1 MSEYLHVEK
10 PFLDQLAALGWTVID
25 QTADKGQGFIPS
37 DPAAS
42 LRDSFREWLL
52 PGVFR
57 EAVRAINR
65 AADGTAWLT
74 DRQLDDLRGQIL
86 RQPNRTLLEAN
97 EAVQALFLK
106 AQVDHNELTGESD
119 PVVALIDFAHP
130 ERNVFHAINQFRIDT
145 PGCVKQCIIPDIVL
159 FVNGI
164 PLVVVEA
171 KIGDATTANPM
182 HAAFEQLLR
191 YRNGR
196 AETLAAGLR
205 EGEPRLFHTNLLLI
219 RTCGEK
225 AEFGSITSG
234 HEHFHAWKDIWPA
247 ANRDYAPPLGVEREQ
262 ERMIQGLLAPATLL
276 DVLRTSTVFMDTDSG
291 QRLKVV
297 CRYQQYR
304 AAIRIIQRL
313 RSGKTPE
320 ERSGVVWH
328 TQGSGKSLT
337 MVFVARMLRA
347 SGDLS
352 DFKILLVN
360 DRVDLEDQLAAT
372 ARLIGG
378 KVNVIE
384 STAQLREH
392 LATSA
397 SDINMVMVHKF
408 MERAEALPLM
418 VAEALAGYGAAPSGK
433 AFGVVNPSERIL
445 LMIDEAHRT
454 QSSDFGDN
462 IFEAFPNATRIA
474 FTGTPLVTEQH
485 GSRRTVKRFGEYID
499 TYKLMDAVHD
509 GATLQILYEGR
520 TADTALTDKHGFDAK
535 FEDLFKTRSEEEI
548 LAIKKKYGASG
559 DILEA
564 EKRIAAIARDLVD
577 HYIDN
582 ILPDGFKAQVVCH
595 SKLAAIRYQKS
606 IRAALAGRLDREKL
620 KPRPDLALI
629 RRIAFLKAAVVVSS
643 DAANELA
650 VITEARKEAKRW
662 NAVENF
668 CKPFDLIDPDQELTG
683 IAFLIVCD
691 MLLTGFDA
699 PVEQVMYIDKR
710 LREHNLLQAIAR
722 VNRVAGNKH
731 RGFIVDYIGLA
742 NHLSLALAIYAHE
755 DAQDIGQGLKNLLTE
770 LPILEERYQRLL
782 QHFRAAG
789 IGAIE
794 AFVKDELPTPEAEVA
809 VVHRA
814 VGACKDIKRRADFEV
829 YLNKFLQSLNLILPH
844 QAAHS
849 YRGPARRF
857 GYLLRM
863 VKERYKDDS
872 LDISDAGAKVKA
884 LINEHLI
891 DLGINP
897 RIPPI
902 ELLADD
908 FMANVHK
915 HAQGDPEAKASEME
929 HAIRKH
935 CTVHF
940 DEDPAFYK
948 RLSEKLEKLI
958 QDHQNNWLVLAE
970 GYEQIR
976 NEAMAGRSDAI
987 EGLSREASTFY
998 DYVLQFAFDGGEVPP
1013 DSRAALKQLMARIV
1027 EILQDTIAIID
1038 FWKKPLEVKRLRGS
1052 IDTEILLADIPQL
1065 SAKHERIAVEI
1076 VKLAEKRHRELTQ

>member
-1 MSEYLHVEK
+1 M
-10 PFLDQLAALGWTVID
+10 
-25 QTADKGQGFIPS
+25 
-37 DPAAS
+37 
-42 LRDSFREWLL
+42 
-52 PGVFR
+52 
-57 EAVRAINR
+57 
-65 AADGTAWLT
+65 
-74 DRQLDDLRGQIL
+74 
-86 RQPNRTLLEAN
+86 
-97 EAVQALFLK
+97 FLK
-106 AQVDHNELTGESD
+106 AQVDVNEITGEPD
-119 PVVALIDFAHP
+119 PVVQLIDFAHP

-196 AETLAAGLR
+196 AETVAAGLR

-234 HEHFHAWKDIWPA
+234 HEHFYAWKAMPFPSPSGRGIKGEGARSGSIA
-247 ANRDYAPPLGVEREQ
+247 ASQLAFPHPGPLLDGKGGERGVDCKQ
-262 ERMIQGLLAPATLL
+262 ERMIQGLLPPATLL
-276 DVLRTSTVFMDTDSG
+276 DVLRTCTVFMDTDSG
-291 QRLKVV
+291 KRVKVI

-304 AAIRIIQRL
+304 AAHRIVQRL
-313 RSGKTPE
+313 RSGNTAD

-347 SGDLS
+347 SKDLS

-360 DRVDLEDQLAAT
+360 DRVDLEEQLAAT

-384 STAQLREH
+384 STAQLRDH
-392 LATSA
+392 LGTDA

-408 MERAEALPLM
+408 LERAEELPPM
-418 VAEALAGYGAAPSGK
+418 VAEALGTYNAVPSGK
-433 AFGVVNPSERIL
+433 TFGVVNPSDRIL

-485 GSRRTVKRFGEYID
+485 GNRRTVKRFGEYID

-520 TADTALTDKHGFDAK
+520 TADTALKDKHGFDSK

-564 EKRIAAIARDLVD
+564 EKRIAAIARDLVE

-595 SKLAAIRYQKS
+595 SKLAAIRYQKA
-606 IRAALAGRLDREKL
+606 IREALAARLDREKL
-620 KPRPDLALI
+620 KPKPDADLI
-629 RRIAFLKAAVVVSS
+629 RRIVFLKAVVIVSA

-662 NAVENF
+662 NAMENF
-668 CKPFDLIDPDQELTG
+668 CKPFNFDDPDMDLTG

-710 LREHNLLQAIAR
+710 LKEHNLLQAIAR
-722 VNRVAGNKH
+722 VNRVTKNKH

-742 NHLSLALAIYAHE
+742 NHLTQALAIYAQE
-755 DAQDIGQGLKNLLTE
+755 DAQDIQQGLKNLLTE

-782 QHFRAAG
+782 QHFRATG
-789 IGAIE
+789 VGEIE
-794 AFVKDELPTPEAEVA
+794 AFVKDKLATPDVEVA
-809 VVHRA
+809 VVHAA
-814 VGACKDIKRRADFEV
+814 VGAMQDIKHRADFEV
-829 YLNKFLQSLNLILPH
+829 YLKKFLQSLNLILPN
-844 QAAHS
+844 QAGHP

-872 LDISDAGAKVKA
+872 LDITDAGEKVKA

-897 RIPPI
+897 KIPPI

-908 FMANVHK
+908 FISNVQK
-915 HAQGDPEAKASEME
+915 HAQGDPKAKASEME

-948 RLSEKLEKLI
+948 HLSEKLEKLI
-958 QDHQNNWLVLAE
+958 QEHQNNWQTLAE
-970 GYEQIR
+970 GYEQLR
-976 NEAMAGRSDAI
+976 NEALEGRTDII
-987 EGLSREASTFY
+987 EGLSKEAATFY
-998 DYVLQFAFDGGEVPP
+998 DYVVQLAFDSGDVPP
-1013 DSRAALKQLMARIV
+1013 ESRAPLKKLMARLV
-1027 EILQDTIAIID
+1027 ETLQDTIDIID
-1038 FWKKPLEVKRLRGS
+1038 FWKKPIEVKKLRGN
-1052 IDTEILLADIPQL
+1052 IDTEILLANIPQL
-1065 SAKHERIAVEI
+1065 NLKHERIAVEI
-1076 VKLAEKRHRELTQ
+1076 VKLAEKRHQELTK